1 VGNEIQTD
9 DAANSLEEMPLIGH
23 DIRRAGSLLSAIVD
37 GSDDGIVSKNLDGI
51 ITSWNKGAEHLFG
64 FSAHEA
70 IGRSINLIIPEDR
83 REEERSIIEQLRRGE
98 RVDHFETVRRRK
110 DGSKVDVSVTI
121 SPVRN
126 AQGIVIGA
134 SKVARNITE
143 RRQAEEALRKSEERF
158 RNLSDRLDHEVRT
171 RTIELEYR
179 NAEIMA
185 GAARLRELTRHMMQM
200 QEEERRRMA
209 RELHDSAGQL
219 LAALGMKL
227 AYLAQRVRPELLA
240 DAEEAQQLVQQLTQ
254 EIRTTSYLLHPPML
268 DEIGLPA
275 ALNWYVQG
283 LVERS
288 QLDIRLNIQ
297 DDVGRLS
304 PDLELA
310 IFRLVQECLTNIHRH
325 SGSKTAIIHLTRR
338 KGNVGLEVQDQGR
351 GIPPARLAEIQSQGS
366 GVGISGMRERVR
378 QFDGE
383 FNIESNDSGTKVSVT
398 FPVPA
403 PAQTQEQRQS

>member
-200 QEEERRRMA
+200 Q
-209 RELHDSAGQL
+209 
-219 LAALGMKL
+219 
-227 AYLAQRVRPELLA
+227 
-240 DAEEAQQLVQQLTQ
+240 
-254 EIRTTSYLLHPPML
+254 
-268 DEIGLPA
+268 
-275 ALNWYVQG
+275 
-283 LVERS
+283 
-288 QLDIRLNIQ
+288 
-297 DDVGRLS
+297 
-304 PDLELA
+304 
-310 IFRLVQECLTNIHRH
+310 
-325 SGSKTAIIHLTRR
+325 
-338 KGNVGLEVQDQGR
+338 
-351 GIPPARLAEIQSQGS
+351 
-366 GVGISGMRERVR
+366 
-378 QFDGE
+378 
-383 FNIESNDSGTKVSVT
+383 
-398 FPVPA
+398 
-403 PAQTQEQRQS
+403 